1 MYLFVDE
8 TECPKYF
15 IVTGLLVNSR
25 EDVELAYKRF
35 KKSIK
40 GIPILPEL
48 KSKLFTEFKST
59 EMDRTYQKIKI
70 RMLQC
75 LNGFDHCVI
84 HSCFTKETAIF
95 PQIEKERT
103 YLRMLSRIVSTID
116 SDVIVLFDRFR
127 KADFEKTIVSEISS
141 IDNVERIEP
150 VESQAEN
157 GIQFVD
163 NLCSV
168 IRLHKTGRDDSNFYR
183 LIEKWVKE
191 V

>member
-8 TECPKYF
+8 TECPEYF
-15 IVTGLLVNSR
+15 IVTGLLVNSK
-25 EDVELAYKRF
+25 EDIELAYKRF
-35 KKSIK
+35 KKSVKIMP
-40 GIPILPEL
+40 IPPEL

-59 EMDRTYQKIKI
+59 EMDRTYQKIKT

-75 LNGFDHCVI
+75 LNDFDYCVMY
-84 HSCFTKETAIF
+84 SCFTKKSIHF
-95 PQIEKERT
+95 PQEEKEHT
-103 YLRMLSRIVSTID
+103 YIRMLSRIVSAID
-116 SDVIVLFDRFR
+116 FDVLVLFDRFR
-127 KADFEKTIVSEISS
+127 KANFEKAIISS
-141 IDNVERIEP
+141 VSTISNVERIEP
-150 VESQAEN
+150 VESQKEI

-168 IRLHKTGRDDSNFYR
+168 IRLHKTRKDNSNFYG

>member
-8 TECPKYF
+8 TECPEYF
-15 IVTGLLVNSR
+15 IVTGLLVNSK

-40 GIPILPEL
+40 GFPIPSEL
-48 KSKLFTEFKST
+48 KSKLFTEFKSI
-59 EMDRTYQKIKI
+59 EMDRTYQKIKT
-70 RMLQC
+70 RMLCC
-75 LNGFDHCVI
+75 LNDFDHCVI
-84 HSCFTKETAIF
+84 YSCFIKKEIIF
-95 PQIEKERT
+95 PQEEKERT
-103 YLRMLSRIVSTID
+103 YIGMLSSIVATID

-127 KADFEKTIVSEISS
+127 KADFEKAIVSAISVMN
-141 IDNVERIEP
+141 NVKKIEP
-150 VESQAEN
+150 VESQAET

-168 IRLHKTGRDDSNFYR
+168 IRLHKTRRDSSNFYN